1 MQDRIL
7 LSADEAARA
16 LGISHGHFYR
26 LHAEGLIPAP
36 VRLGRRTL
44 WRRAELEAWTAAGAP
59 SRWQWENSEEKALT
73 NSGTGS
79 RI

>member
-7 LSADEAARA
+7 LSAHDAAQA
-16 LGISHGHFYR
+16 LGISRGHFYH

-36 VRLGRRTL
+36 VKLGRRTL

-59 SRWQWENSEEKALT
+59 ARWQWELSEKDA
-73 NSGTGS
+73 
-79 RI
+79 